1 MATTSGM
8 IEVIANDRLGT
19 RVRVKCSKDDTVGD
33 LKKAIA
39 AQTGTRFEKIR
50 LKRANREYKNHI
62 TLSDYEINDG
72 QVHLIAIKTGAVQCS
87 RLIGCFLSLQITGRA
102 LTSTSPPPDGSV

>member
-72 QVHLIAIKTGAVQCS
+72 TCLD
-87 RLIGCFLSLQITGRA
+87 LY
-102 LTSTSPPPDGSV
+102 